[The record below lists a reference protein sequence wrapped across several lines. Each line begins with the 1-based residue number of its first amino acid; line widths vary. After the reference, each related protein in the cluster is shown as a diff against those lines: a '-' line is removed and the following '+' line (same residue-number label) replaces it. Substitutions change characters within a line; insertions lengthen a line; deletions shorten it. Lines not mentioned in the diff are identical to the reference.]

1 MVCLESVFAGLRQV
15 YFFWKEI
22 TAGDRKRGN
31 LNFTVF
37 GPGGAWCCPVKDWL
51 SLDNQSIRPHTGDH

>member
-31 LNFTVF
+31 LNFTLL
-37 GPGGAWCCPVKDWL
+37 GPGNVCPSSVADWL
-51 SLDNQSIRPHTGDH
+51 SLDNSSGRPHTGDH